1 MKKTLL
7 FIATSIAFATTA
19 MAASLSIGIEAGY
32 DFADVKTSSSVQ
44 TSLAVNNSSSGLLS
58 YYTEKYR
65 IEKIAG
71 TYDAVMIGGI
81 PKSGAIVESRTDV
94 GRIPSLHG
102 FHVGPTF
109 NWTFS
114 DKIGLGLRFGINYHY
129 LRTNG
134 HVFDSSESRS
144 LINDKNKFSG
154 YNTTSHSLNI
164 PIRLSY
170 TWELPKNW
178 NIWIMV
184 GPKLDINLS
193 CYESFNVNVD
203 GTWHSYYMDYLAGKC
218 YADNKLVP
226 WEEPIGI
233 SADKREKYHK
243 FNPLSVYWGLGFGFG
258 YKNLSFSVLYD
269 FGCTNRF
276 YLGSET
282 YQRATAVD
290 PVTGLLLDDLA
301 VETTQYK
308 QKMIDNELVV
318 SIAYTFPIIK
328 KSVKMTGK
336 RKGELTKHRIAAN
349 AEKEAE
355 IKAIIDEYCK

>member
-7 FIATSIAFATTA
+7 FIATSVAFATTA
-19 MAASLSIGIEAGY
+19 MAASLNIGVEAGY
-32 DFADVKTSSSVQ
+32 DFADVMTSSSVQ
-44 TSLAVNNSSSGLLS
+44 TNLAINNSSTGLLS
-58 YYTEKYR
+58 YYTEQYR
-65 IEKIAG
+65 IGKIAG
-71 TYDAVMIGGI
+71 TYDAILVGGV
-81 PKSGAIVESRTDV
+81 PKSGYIQESRTNV

-114 DKIGLGLRFGINYHY
+114 DKMGLGLRFGINYHY

-134 HVFDSSESRS
+134 HVFDSTGSRS
-144 LINDKNKFSG
+144 LVNNKNIFSG

-170 TWELPKNW
+170 TWELPQDW
-178 NIWIMV
+178 NIWVMV
-184 GPKLDINLS
+184 GPKFDINLS
-193 CYESFNVNVD
+193 CTESFDVNID
-203 GTWHSYYMDYLAGKC
+203 GNWHSYRMDYLSGKC
-218 YADNKLVP
+218 YADGNLIP
-226 WEEPIGI
+226 WEEPAGV
-233 SADKREKYHK
+233 SADRRERYHK
-243 FNPLSVYWGLGFGFG
+243 FNPFSLYWGLGFGFG
-258 YKNLSFSVLYD
+258 YKDFSFSVLYD
-269 FGCTNRF
+269 FGCTNRY

-282 YQRATAVD
+282 YQKATAFD
-290 PVTGLLLDDLA
+290 PVTGEMLEDLA
-301 VETTQYK
+301 VETTKYK
-308 QKMIDNELVV
+308 QKMLDNELVV

-355 IKAIIDEYCK
+355 VKAIINKYCK